1 MNSNTLISAAQEL
14 QRAAFVFMQRVQQGQ
29 LPGINA

>member
-1 MNSNTLISAAQEL
+1 MSGVHTCVQEL